1 MVVISVLDMAKVYVI
16 CFTEPQE
23 SECDVIEIFSTRE
36 AAQEYL
42 KTNKY
47 NNSDNYYIKEME
59 VLD

>member
-1 MVVISVLDMAKVYVI
+1 MAKVYVI